1 MMDKVIYN
9 NMTARELCGV
19 DDTTALEI
27 ALQIKLEA
35 ALDVIWGMQAAGEA
49 LVEMGADYE

>member
-1 MMDKVIYN
+1 MDNVTYN

-27 ALQIKLEA
+27 ALQMKLEA
-35 ALDVIWGMQAAGEA
+35 ALDIIEAMQTSVAVLAD
-49 LVEMGADYE
+49 MGDEL